1 MASSHT
7 RLLFILR
14 SYGAFKRAIRLRGA
28 AFSPGA
34 NTAAGGFLMSEGSKH
49 DFLCSRR
56 QCGTWG

>member
-28 AFSPGA
+28 AFSPGGEY
-34 NTAAGGFLMSEGSKH
+34 GG
-49 DFLCSRR
+49 SRFPHV
-56 QCGTWG
+56 